1 MAKHLGMEKKDF
13 LRQYTEA
20 SSKIKTDRWYKTVG
34 EDRKC
39 PFLGEGGCKQYE
51 GRGQVCRHY
60 PFYSVPCVT
69 TLRNHKPM
77 ALFPK
82 CHGMINSFIEILTF
96 ALTMDPKDR
105 DKILANQLVPRL
117 CFLHMMLAVGTQDVV
132 VDRLIKEMGLANMP
146 PEAALKQDA
155 WMYAAAVIA
164 LWGERKIQNA
174 LMGLREIVTTS
185 A

>member
-1 MAKHLGMEKKDF
+1 
-13 LRQYTEA
+13 
-20 SSKIKTDRWYKTVG
+20 
-34 EDRKC
+34 
-39 PFLGEGGCKQYE
+39 
-51 GRGQVCRHY
+51 
-60 PFYSVPCVT
+60 
-69 TLRNHKPM
+69 
-77 ALFPK
+77 
-82 CHGMINSFIEILTF
+82 MINSFIEILTF